1 MHYLNIFQKKTNQ
14 DQSKIAIQL
23 EKLTS
28 TSIQIKWNHV
38 TFNNIDATIAM
49 NNAYYKLEYWTK
61 AMPEQVLTHDKLK
74 SNELFLTNLKPNTD
88 YIVQIVGYLG
98 GGAVSSGGG
107 GGGGGG
113 GSNSLMTSEPAL
125 KHFRTL
131 ISNIEAP
138 ANLQVIRFEPD
149 KINIKWDRVVM
160 LDQNGSQQ
168 KVSLIKGY
176 KIYYK
181 EIVKDTEAA
190 SSASSSSSSSSVT
203 NPIYED
209 DTLNYYMD
217 SSDEWKVI
225 EQNGDQNT
233 QIILEDL
240 HVNRDY
246 AIKVIYLFTKKYIYS
261 LC

>member
-1 MHYLNIFQKKTNQ
+1 M
-14 DQSKIAIQL
+14 S
-23 EKLTS
+23 
-28 TSIQIKWNHV
+28 
-38 TFNNIDATIAM
+38 
-49 NNAYYKLEYWTK
+49 NAHYKLEYWTK
-61 AMPEQVLTHDKLK
+61 ANPEQVLTHDKLK
-74 SNELFLTNLKPNTD
+74 NTELTLTNLKPYTD
-88 YIVQIVGYLG
+88 YIVQIVGYLTSAG
-98 GGAVSSGGG
+98 PGT
-107 GGGGGG
+107 
-113 GSNSLMTSEPAL
+113 SNSLMTSEPAL

-138 ANLQVIRFEPD
+138 VNLQVIRFEPD

-160 LDQNGSQQ
+160 IDQNGSQQ

-181 EIVKDTEAA
+181 EMLKDAEGG
-190 SSASSSSSSSSVT
+190 SSSSSAT
-203 NPIYED
+203 NPVYED
-209 DTLNYYMD
+209 ETLNYYMD

-246 AIKVIYLFTKKYIYS
+246 AIKVCIYVFLIVIKSVIPNYS
-261 LC
+261 LN